1 MSTASGAT
9 TSCASYSSYAST
21 AASRSRGYTR
31 MALPSRRQSQ
41 LAAQAL
47 SHQTPMYIGPW
58 QEFALGR
65 ALQPTAGRR
74 SGRRR
79 VPVEAAPTDTELN
92 VLVHTFKELASQL
105 DHEGAKN
112 MLRFSPLFMPT
123 MQGLLNPMGGADV
136 GPPVMSQH
144 RALSN
149 VAELQQAAALRAAD
163 SLLPPAAER
172 RRGGAGGATT
182 VRGRRQKR
190 VQQLQQMYSLGGGEA
205 AGGRLGGGE
214 AGRLG
219 GAGRAQAAEAESAQ
233 QPAPS
238 KSPSPVLPWAFEA
251 ERPAE
256 RPAEIYLPPIDT
268 AEMSVSLAA
277 VQAGAPLYLPP
288 IDTAAARAVGSRRD
302 SLDSVTPRFR
312 GMTAES
318 SRPPS
323 VRAAMLESSQ
333 WSGGGAANLG
343 DEWEDEVD
351 GLIEWTK
358 GLHTLA

>member
-1 MSTASGAT
+1 
-9 TSCASYSSYAST
+9 
-21 AASRSRGYTR
+21 
-31 MALPSRRQSQ
+31 
-41 LAAQAL
+41 
-47 SHQTPMYIGPW
+47 MYIGPW

-172 RRGGAGGATT
+172 RRGGAGGGTT

-205 AGGRLGGGE
+205 AGGRLGG
-214 AGRLG
+214 AGGLGGG
-219 GAGRAQAAEAESAQ
+219 GAGGGE
-233 QPAPS
+233 
-238 KSPSPVLPWAFEA
+238 
-251 ERPAE
+251 
-256 RPAEIYLPPIDT
+256 
-268 AEMSVSLAA
+268 
-277 VQAGAPLYLPP
+277 G
-288 IDTAAARAVGSRRD
+288 
-302 SLDSVTPRFR
+302 
-312 GMTAES
+312 
-318 SRPPS
+318 
-323 VRAAMLESSQ
+323 
-333 WSGGGAANLG
+333 GGGAGGGSLG
-343 DEWEDEVD
+343 GGGAGGGGIGGGGIGGGGAGGG
-351 GLIEWTK
+351 GLGAGPARLRAAREILQRGKKALT
-358 GLHTLA
+358 A

>member
-1 MSTASGAT
+1 MPQSRRVGSALLLSTAAPLPLWGSGARSAMSTASGAT
-9 TSCASYSSYAST
+9 TSRGSYSSYAST

-47 SHQTPMYIGPW
+47 SHETPMYIGPW

-172 RRGGAGGATT
+172 RRGGAGGA
-182 VRGRRQKR
+182 
-190 VQQLQQMYSLGGGEA
+190 A
-205 AGGRLGGGE
+205 
-214 AGRLG
+214 
-219 GAGRAQAAEAESAQ
+219 
-233 QPAPS
+233 
-238 KSPSPVLPWAFEA
+238 
-251 ERPAE
+251 
-256 RPAEIYLPPIDT
+256 
-268 AEMSVSLAA
+268 LA
-277 VQAGAPLYLPP
+277 LL
-288 IDTAAARAVGSRRD
+288 
-302 SLDSVTPRFR
+302 
-312 GMTAES
+312 
-318 SRPPS
+318 
-323 VRAAMLESSQ
+323 
-333 WSGGGAANLG
+333 
-343 DEWEDEVD
+343 
-351 GLIEWTK
+351 
-358 GLHTLA
+358 